1 MWMSLLA
8 LACSDGE
15 IKDSETT
22 DTEEADADADA
33 DADSDTDTDAD
44 TDVFP
49 PGQATW
55 IVSQPD
61 GDIQVELDSSEK
73 HYLECKRSTDGKDKM
88 SIVLSNTPQTS
99 NATAK
104 VVMVACP
111 YGTGGD
117 FSPPQDATCSEPS
130 LTFSWTGQ
138 DATYSAD
145 TNSEAL
151 NCSVSLS
158 DDGTDLMGT
167 FGCAPLKVSLGDAT
181 VGVREGSFTCRMQ

>member
-15 IKDSETT
+15 IEDTETT
-22 DTEEADADADA
+22 DTEEADADA

-49 PGQATW
+49 PGQASW
-55 IVSQPD
+55 IVSQPA
-61 GDIQVELDSSEK
+61 GDIQVELDATEK

-88 SIVLSNTPQTS
+88 SIVLSNTPQTA

-104 VVMVACP
+104 IVMVACP

-117 FSPPQDATCSEPS
+117 FSPPQDATC
-130 LTFSWTGQ
+130 
-138 DATYSAD
+138 
-145 TNSEAL
+145 
-151 NCSVSLS
+151 
-158 DDGTDLMGT
+158 
-167 FGCAPLKVSLGDAT
+167 
-181 VGVREGSFTCRMQ
+181 